1 MRSFRRLKRSVFQ
14 YIPFSFRLAVCDD
27 TTTWPTGYH
36 GTSIHN
42 KTHESKQPV
51 DFPLLNTNKQNG
63 LNPPDASVYT
73 PSRKKPKPRLDR
85 PPNKELKNEKE
96 TTKSRQ
102 QLPLGV
108 IKHYQD
114 TNRPAQPPPFRSQ
127 PDYITPRRTGG
138 SLKSNPIIYRPVPG
152 LPGTSHGD
160 IYGSRGGERH
170 DMETWGYDRY
180 SSGGRSN
187 KEQVFVPQQEVFEGE
202 EDLIKDTHGHTNCD
216 IKCEEWEFT
225 CIQSCTCLHKDLRCD
240 GNINCSPYGEDEK
253 DCQELNEEIFKNL
266 KNDCEKSGERIL
278 CPNTFICI
286 SNSWLCDG
294 DDDCLDFSDET
305 HCGGQQNCSKDQ
317 FECLNGL
324 CIPNEWVCDSDNDCK
339 DNSDEFNCTRK

>member
-1 MRSFRRLKRSVFQ
+1 MNS
-14 YIPFSFRLAVCDD
+14 P
-27 TTTWPTGYH
+27 
-36 GTSIHN
+36 
-42 KTHESKQPV
+42 E
-51 DFPLLNTNKQNG
+51 
-63 LNPPDASVYT
+63 ASPYT

-85 PPNKELKNEKE
+85 PPNKNKE
-96 TTKSRQ
+96 DKESSKK
-102 QLPLGV
+102 QLPHGV
-108 IKHYQD
+108 IKHFQD

-138 SLKSNPIIYRPVPG
+138 SLKSNPIIYRPMPG

-180 SSGGRSN
+180 SPGRSN
-187 KEQVFVPQQEVFEGE
+187 KEQVFVPQQEVYEGE
-202 EDLIKDTHGHTNCD
+202 EDLIKDTHGQQNCD

-240 GNINCSPYGEDEK
+240 GNINCNPYAEDEK

-278 CPNTFICI
+278 CPNTYICI
-286 SNSWLCDG
+286 SNSWLCDVS
-294 DDDCLDFSDET
+294 LLLF
-305 HCGGQQNCSKDQ
+305 
-317 FECLNGL
+317 
-324 CIPNEWVCDSDNDCK
+324 I
-339 DNSDEFNCTRK
+339 